1 MKVNSSRQREN
12 SYIEIKMFVLD
23 REQFKI
29 KFFERERGRERE
41 REREREKITYQKVD
55 QTSFITIKFVISH
68 GTSES

>member
-41 REREREKITYQKVD
+41 REREKITYQKVD